1 MILKSKNELHLKY
14 ETCLQ
19 SIDLLDRV
27 ISYNKLEFKNDDDL
41 LLLTYTCLMISVK
54 FIEVNIEREF
64 FKKTYSL

>member
-1 MILKSKNELHLKY
+1 MILKSKTELHLKY

-19 SIDLLDRV
+19 SIVLLDRV

-54 FIEVNIEREF
+54 FNEVNIEREF